1 MNVLLLNATDIEGG
15 AARAA
20 HRLLA
25 GLSRIGVEG
34 RMLVQRRSG
43 DDEAVIGPATS
54 LGKVAGIVR
63 PHLDQLLL
71 RLYPRRQMTF
81 FPAVLP
87 GSVAAD
93 VARLAPDLVHLHWV
107 AGGFLRV
114 ETLARLG
121 RPLVWTL
128 HDSWPFTGGCTMPLD
143 CRRYE
148 ERCGRCPILGSTRER
163 DLSRRLWTRKRKAWE
178 GLDLTIVTPSR
189 WLGAAAR
196 ASALF
201 RDLRV
206 EVIPNGLDLA
216 RFRPHDRHGARELLG
231 LPRDRRL
238 ILFIGMNIV
247 NDRNKGFHLL
257 MPALE
262 ALRQS
267 GRGERAE
274 LVVAGCSGSPSGV
287 SMPLV
292 THFLGRLHDDVT
304 LALLYSAADLLV
316 LPSIQEN
323 LPNTVMEAMA
333 CGTPVV
339 AFDQGGVPDLVA
351 HGRTGFLARPDDPGD
366 LACGMAE
373 LLADDARKEAF
384 GREARCAA
392 EEKYGLETVARHYHA
407 LYEEILHR

>member
-1 MNVLLLNATDIEGG
+1 MNVLFLNATDIEGG
-15 AARAA
+15 AGRAA
-20 HRLLA
+20 YRLLTGMR
-25 GLSRIGVEG
+25 GLGVPA
-34 RMLVQRRSG
+34 RMLVQRKSG
-43 DDEAVIGPATS
+43 DDPAVIGPATS
-54 LGKVAGIVR
+54 RGKVAGIVR

-71 RLYPRRQMTF
+71 RFYPRRQLTF

-87 GSVAAD
+87 DSVAAD
-93 VARLAPDLVHLHWV
+93 VAPLAPDLVHLHWV

-114 ETLARLG
+114 ETLRRLG

-128 HDSWPFTGGCTMPLD
+128 HDSWPFTGGCTMPLE

-148 ERCGRCPILGSTRER
+148 QRCGQCPILGSARER
-163 DLSRRLWTRKRKAWE
+163 DLSRWLWKRKHSAWK

-201 RDLRV
+201 RDARV
-206 EVIPNGLDLA
+206 EVIPNGLDLV
-216 RFRPHDRHGARELLG
+216 RFRPHDRRYARELLG
-231 LPRDRRL
+231 LPQDRRL

-257 MPALE
+257 LPALE
-262 ALRQS
+262 ALRQN
-267 GRGERAE
+267 GWGEGAE
-274 LVVAGCSGSPSGV
+274 VVVAGCSDPPPGV
-287 SMPLV
+287 AMPLT

-304 LALLYSAADLLV
+304 LALLYSAADIFV

-333 CGTPVV
+333 CGTPTV

-351 HGRTGFLARPDDPGD
+351 HGRTGFLARPGDPGD
-366 LACGMAE
+366 LARCMAG
-373 LLADDARKEAF
+373 LLDNDAQREAF
-384 GREARCAA
+384 GHEARRVA
-392 EEKYGLETVARHYHA
+392 EGEYSLETVARRYCA
-407 LYEEILHR
+407 LYEEILRR